1 MAEFREK
8 GSVLTYYASIHMAG
22 SIEAAKD
29 LIQLWVLRGACVQVT
44 PCDYIYTGGREAGFV
59 ARMIN
64 YPRFPKEES
73 EIFLEAEALGNHLA
87 TLLGQLSFTIERPG
101 VTAYY
106 EREGFS
112 KQPEVKK

>member
-1 MAEFREK
+1 MSEFKEK
-8 GSVLTYYASIHMAG
+8 DTVSTYYASIHMAG
-22 SIEAAKD
+22 SIESAKD
-29 LIQLWVLRGACVQVT
+29 MIQLWVLRGACVQVT

-64 YPRFPKEES
+64 YPRFPKDEMD
-73 EIFLEAEALGNHLA
+73 IYLEAEELGRYLA
-87 TLLGQLSFTIERPG
+87 TRLGQISFTIEQSG
-101 VTAYY
+101 ATTYY